1 MKFLFI
7 FFIIVIFLVL
17 LSNQEKINFKDN
29 EINIEEKMIPN
40 LKLYKTAY
48 NLGYDYI
55 NNYNI
60 SKNNAVMF
68 DIDDTLLYVREN
80 SNQLTLTPIKPMIEL
95 LNYCIVK
102 GLTVVIITAR
112 DSIYQKQTINDLNQ
126 NHINYSFLYLRKNG
140 EDNIN
145 TFKQS
150 VKEYLHKNYGLK
162 IIMSVGDQIID
173 IAGPYSGYGIK
184 LPRKGEPK
192 LYISPNGLELIEIKI

>member
-1 MKFLFI
+1 MKVILILFI
-7 FFIIVIFLVL
+7 IL
-17 LSNQEKINFKDN
+17 LLLLNLEKINFKDN
-29 EINIEEKMIPN
+29 EINLEETMIPN
-40 LKLYKTAY
+40 LKLYKAAY

-55 NNYNI
+55 NDLII
-60 SKNNAVMF
+60 SKKNAVMF

-80 SNQLTLTPIKPMIEL
+80 TNQLTLTPIKPMIEL

-173 IAGPYSGYGIK
+173 VAGPYSGYGIK

-192 LYISPNGLELIEIKI
+192 LYISPNGSELIEIRV